1 MRGNG
6 AWVRGGAPVHWG
18 GWGGEA
24 PLVEDWR
31 QPMPPKEWGPG
42 VIIGAG
48 GPLKGAWDFQPLSM
62 AKLYKLNIK
71 KGKKS
76 AK

>member
-1 MRGNG
+1 
-6 AWVRGGAPVHWG
+6 
-18 GWGGEA
+18 
-24 PLVEDWR
+24 
-31 QPMPPKEWGPG
+31 MPPKEWGPG

>member
-1 MRGNG
+1 VQGRCALHRRGW
-6 AWVRGGAPVHWG
+6 A
-18 GWGGEA
+18 GEA